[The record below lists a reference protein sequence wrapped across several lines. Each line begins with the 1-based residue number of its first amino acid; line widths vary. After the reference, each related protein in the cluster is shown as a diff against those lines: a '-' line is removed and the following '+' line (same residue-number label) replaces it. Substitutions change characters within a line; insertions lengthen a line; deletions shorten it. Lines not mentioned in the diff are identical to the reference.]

1 MNRAEIESAL
11 VEHLTARRNVVAV
24 SHQIHQAIGGV
35 VSAWEGKA
43 LTKRFTDKVTE
54 AVTPILSGHHVF
66 HYPHAGR
73 LELWNNRDIPYNSRW
88 TFYIAGYNLPVSK
101 RVTREE
107 FESQDAGH
115 GASAVE
121 VLAQIDDYLHP
132 DSPILARVSEKVA
145 TYLKAKAA
153 LDEELDAGFAS
164 VRWFVQD
171 LVKKG

>member
-1 MNRAEIESAL
+1 MNTQAIESAII
-11 VEHLTARRNVVAV
+11 EHLTAQRERIARG
-24 SHQIHQAIGGV
+24 HQIHQAIGGV

-54 AVTPILSGHHVF
+54 AVTPILSGYHAF
-66 HYPHAGR
+66 HYPHPGR
-73 LELWNNRDIPYNSRW
+73 LELWNNRDIPFNSRW
-88 TFYIAGYNLPVSK
+88 TFYIAGYSLPVSK

-121 VLAQIDDYLHP
+121 ALAQIDDYLHP
-132 DSPILARVSEKVA
+132 DTPILARVSEKVD

-153 LDEELDAGFAS
+153 LDEELDAGFNS
-164 VRWFVQD
+164 VRWYVQD